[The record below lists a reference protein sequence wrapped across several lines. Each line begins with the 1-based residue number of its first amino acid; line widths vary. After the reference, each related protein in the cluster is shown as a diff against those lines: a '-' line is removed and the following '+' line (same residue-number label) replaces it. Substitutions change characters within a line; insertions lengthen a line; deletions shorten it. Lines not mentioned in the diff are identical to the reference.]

1 MVLEILNFKKD
12 GFYVDIGANDG
23 ITFSNTK
30 VMEDYRWGGY
40 CVEPDC
46 EMFKKLQQ
54 NRKSINVNAALS
66 DKNGKAKFLKIS
78 GKAQMLSGLTDLYAE
93 EHKDRIRREV
103 EINGDQMEEIE
114 IDTITFD
121 ELLRDIP
128 DGKVIDFV
136 SIDTEGSEL
145 TILKSIDFKRWNIS
159 VLAVE
164 NNYVTDE
171 MRDYMKEQGY
181 SIRECGNDDI
191 FVKNTLKNVRH
202 QNIISKIKYMNRRRM
217 LLRIKRFLV
226 HDRK

>member
-1 MVLEILNFKKD
+1 
-12 GFYVDIGANDG
+12 
-23 ITFSNTK
+23 
-30 VMEDYRWGGY
+30 
-40 CVEPDC
+40 
-46 EMFKKLQQ
+46 
-54 NRKSINVNAALS
+54 
-66 DKNGKAKFLKIS
+66 
-78 GKAQMLSGLTDLYAE
+78 MLSGLTDLYAE